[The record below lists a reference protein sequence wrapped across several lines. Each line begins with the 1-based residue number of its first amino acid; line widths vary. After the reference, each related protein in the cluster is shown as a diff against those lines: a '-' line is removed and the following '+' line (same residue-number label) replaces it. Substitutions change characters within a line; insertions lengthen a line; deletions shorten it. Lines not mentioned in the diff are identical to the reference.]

1 MALNLPKLKDKARKH
16 ELKDQTDKAIRVYE
30 DIISQLK
37 GSPEMDSELPL
48 YNKLGDLY
56 LKKNDGNRAVE
67 MYEKAAKRYNETG
80 FPNSSIALYN
90 KILRSAPGRTV
101 AYLELGKLMVERGF
115 AAEAKKHF
123 REYIERMDKGGKL
136 DYALDCLKSFADSS
150 TNTEDT
156 RITVAELLKEAAHT
170 DEARDQ
176 LAKLYAEAE
185 AEGDEAKLR
194 RTMDKMLAID
204 PDFDPEDQAV
214 AAAKPKKK
222 GRTSDIVFLNFDTE
236 EYEVPEVEAP
246 TAQLEDLE
254 TTAAVVDET
263 ALETADTDGL
273 EIEDTAVEGAEQVL
287 EGAAAEAEAAV
298 EREVLELEGAP
309 EPALEPVAS
318 TDRGLALDAG
328 LDLKPPADP
337 DLGLQVP
344 EAPTG
349 PSVEE
354 LEQRVSQSPDDPDRR
369 RELAEAL
376 IESGDSDRG
385 FAELDQAMQGYEV
398 NKDWDHARACA
409 DQMLRLNP
417 NDITHHQ
424 KKVEFISHLG
434 DKPRLVTAYL
444 ALADAL
450 VREGDMDQARSA
462 YLSVLEHDPV
472 NAEATTA
479 LETVVPASQKP
490 VEVAGETA
498 EGFVDLGEL
507 ILGEE
512 QDQVKDTRMKTRES
526 LVRSGNEQAD
536 FGAVLSQFK
545 QGIEESIAEDDSE
558 AHYDLGVAF
567 KEMGLVDEAIAEFQ
581 KALRGS
587 QARLK
592 AAEALGGCFYEKGQ
606 LSVAQTVLR
615 RGVESDEAGDDTKI
629 AMLYLIG
636 RCEEEQGNLE
646 SALSY
651 YRRVL
656 VVDIQF
662 EDVGDRV
669 AKLGK

>member
-1 MALNLPKLKDKARKH
+1 MALNLPKLKDRARKH
-16 ELKDQTDKAIRVYE
+16 EQKGQADKAIRVYE
-30 DIISQLK
+30 DIISRLE
-37 GSPEMDSELPL
+37 GSPEMDSELAL
-48 YNKLGDLY
+48 YNRLGDLY
-56 LKKNDGNRAVE
+56 LKKNDANRAVE
-67 MYEKAAKRYNETG
+67 MYEKAAKRYTETG

-90 KILRSAPGRTV
+90 KILRSAPGRTR

-136 DYALDCLKSFADSS
+136 NVALDSLKRFADSS
-150 TNTEDT
+150 TNTEDS
-156 RITVAELLKEAAHT
+156 RITVAELLTEAAHT
-170 DEARDQ
+170 DEAREQ

-185 AEGDEAKLR
+185 AEGDEGKVR
-194 RTMDKMLAID
+194 RTMDKMMAID
-204 PDFDPEDQAV
+204 PDFDPGDQAV
-214 AAAKPKKK
+214 AAAKPRK
-222 GRTSDIVFLNFDTE
+222 RSSEIVFLDFDTE
-236 EYEVPEVEAP
+236 EDEALEQVAP

-254 TTAAVVDET
+254 TTATVADET
-263 ALETADTDGL
+263 ALETADTGGL
-273 EIEDTAVEGAEQVL
+273 EIEHTAIEGAEQAL
-287 EGAAAEAEAAV
+287 EGALAEAEAAA
-298 EREVLELEGAP
+298 EPEVLEPDGVP
-309 EPALEPVAS
+309 EPVLESIES
-318 TDRGLALDAG
+318 TDLGPALDAG
-328 LDLKPPADP
+328 LDLDLADT
-337 DLGLQVP
+337 DVGLQVT
-344 EAPTG
+344 EAPAR
-349 PSVEE
+349 PSLEE
-354 LEQRVSQSPDDPDRR
+354 LEQLVSESPDDPDSR

-376 IESGDSDRG
+376 IESGDVDRG
-385 FAELDQAMQGYEV
+385 EAELNRAMQGYEA
-398 NKDWDHARACA
+398 NKDWNHARACA

-450 VREGDMDQARSA
+450 VREGDMDQARLA

-479 LETVVPASQKP
+479 LETVVPAAEKP
-490 VEVAGETA
+490 GGIASETA

-512 QDQVKDTRMKTRES
+512 PEPPKGFRMKTRAS
-526 LVRSGNEQAD
+526 LVSSGDEQAD
-536 FGAVLSQFK
+536 FGKVLSQFK
-545 QGIEESIAEDDSE
+545 QGIEEHISEDDSE

-592 AAEALGGCFYEKGQ
+592 AAEALGNCFYEKGQ
-606 LSVAQTVLR
+606 LSVAETVLR
-615 RGVESDEAGDDTKI
+615 RAVESDDAGDDAKI

-646 SALSY
+646 SALSHY
-651 YRRVL
+651 ERVSA
-656 VVDIQF
+656 VDTQF

-669 AKLGK
+669 AKLAK

>member
-16 ELKDQTDKAIRVYE
+16 ELKDQTDRAIGVYE
-30 DIISQLK
+30 DIISQLE

-67 MYEKAAKRYNETG
+67 MYEKAAKRYTETG
-80 FPNSSIALYN
+80 FPNNSIALYN
-90 KILRSAPGRTV
+90 KILRSAPGRTG
-101 AYLELGKLMVERGF
+101 AYLELGKLMVERSF

-123 REYIERMDKGGKL
+123 REYIERMDKGGQL
-136 DYALDCLKSFADSS
+136 NQALDSLKTFADSS
-150 TNTEDT
+150 TNTEDS

-185 AEGDEAKLR
+185 AEGDEDKVR
-194 RTMDKMLAID
+194 RTMDKMMAID
-204 PDFDPEDQAV
+204 PDFDPGDQAV
-214 AAAKPKKK
+214 AAAKPKKT
-222 GRTSDIVFLNFDTE
+222 GGSSDIVFLDFDTE
-236 EYEVPEVEAP
+236 EHEVPEEAAP

-263 ALETADTDGL
+263 ALETADTGGL
-273 EIEDTAVEGAEQVL
+273 EIEHTAVEGAEQAL
-287 EGAAAEAEAAV
+287 EGASAEAEAAA
-298 EREVLELEGAP
+298 EPAVLELEGAP
-309 EPALEPVAS
+309 EPALEPVESA
-318 TDRGLALDAG
+318 DLGVALDAG
-328 LDLKPPADP
+328 LDLELSADT
-337 DLGLQVP
+337 DLGLQVA
-344 EAPTG
+344 EAPAG
-349 PSVEE
+349 PSLEE
-354 LEQRVSQSPDDPDRR
+354 LEQLVLQSPDDPDRR

-376 IESGDSDRG
+376 IESGDGDRG
-385 FAELDQAMQGYEV
+385 VAELDRAMQGYEA
-398 NKDWDHARACA
+398 NKDWNHARACA
-409 DQMLRLNP
+409 DQMLRLSP

-434 DKPRLVTAYL
+434 DKPLLVTAYL

-450 VREGDMDQARSA
+450 VREGDVDQARSA

-479 LETVVPASQKP
+479 LETVVPAPEKP
-490 VEVAGETA
+490 VEVAGEPA

-512 QDQVKDTRMKTRES
+512 QDRVTDSRMKTRDS
-526 LVRSGNEQAD
+526 LVKSGDEQAD
-536 FGAVLSQFK
+536 VGEVLSQFK
-545 QGIEESIAEDDSE
+545 RGIEENIAEDDSE

-587 QARLK
+587 DARLK
-592 AAEALGGCFYEKGQ
+592 AAEALGNCFYEKGQ
-606 LSVAQTVLR
+606 LSVAETVLR
-615 RGVESDEAGDDTKI
+615 RAVESDEAGDDTKI
-629 AMLYLIG
+629 GMLYLIG

-646 SALSY
+646 SALSHY
-651 YRRVL
+651 QRVFAI
-656 VVDIQF
+656 DIQF

-669 AKLGK
+669 AKLAK